1 MDVEVEQDSGP
12 QSDDMND
19 GNCLATR
26 LARLEAEHRALDG
39 QIINLQSQV
48 YQDQLQLQR
57 MKKRKLALK
66 DRIARLEDRLLPDII
81 A

>member
-1 MDVEVEQDSGP
+1 MDVEVDQDSGP

-19 GNCLATR
+19 NNCLATR

-57 MKKRKLALK
+57 MKKRKLYLK
-66 DRIARLEDRLLPDII
+66 DAIQRLRTQLIPDLD